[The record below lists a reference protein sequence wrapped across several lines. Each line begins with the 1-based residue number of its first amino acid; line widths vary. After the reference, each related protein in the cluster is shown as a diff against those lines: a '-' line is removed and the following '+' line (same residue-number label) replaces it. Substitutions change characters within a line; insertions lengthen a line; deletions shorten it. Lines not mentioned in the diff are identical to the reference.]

1 MNKQTFKNAARKT
14 GAAFNARQA
23 AAKQYFTN
31 RKTTP
36 KKKKNNIHQDYKQLS
51 TQFFLGQYLNYKDF
65 DEQLGIYQN
74 DNSYG
79 FCMFATPLN
88 GASEQIATNLM
99 GLFKLRWPQ
108 AATLSFCLYSSK
120 ELKHKFDIWL
130 DRRKNAENPLIQEIA
145 KNRVEYLKSGI
156 NKTLIKNEKLLVR
169 DYRMVVSV
177 TFDGELD
184 EYNRNEVD
192 IFKKTFTS
200 TLNNLGMQ
208 PQDMHPDMLLDF
220 MDEIFNRKE
229 GFRDENYK
237 YNPYT
242 PIKNQIIGP
251 STRILTD
258 KDGVSFNNTIVRGL
272 AVKEYPQQAALAQ
285 AMDLIG
291 DILED
296 NTQPSS
302 QFMFCTNIWFPD
314 LSSLKTKINAKSTR
328 AIQNA
333 ESKMAK
339 WVPDFKSKADDW
351 REVTKTLSDGQG
363 LCYFSQAFFTFSEL
377 GQSNYSENDLVD
389 VFRSKG
395 WNVVPV
401 SFIEFPVFLSC
412 MPMQFDNDMYG
423 VMDKLSLIRLMPQ
436 WNIVNLLP
444 IIGEWAGNSLGD
456 GMMLIGRRGQTMNLD
471 IFKSEGNYNV
481 AIAADSGA
489 GKSFFMNDMIISYLG
504 VGAKIF
510 VIDVGRSYLKLCEVL
525 GGQFISFGNDVK
537 NVCLNPFSGILGGD
551 EEDLEDNL
559 NMIKDIVCQA
569 ISPKI
574 ALSNLEVTY
583 VGIAVRDAFYSKGV
597 DACFDDVCTLLL
609 NHSEKLVSNLGVQ
622 LTPYSKDGV
631 YSRFF
636 NGPANVTFNNQF
648 IVLELEELN
657 MKPQLRSVVLALLM
671 LRISQEMY
679 LSSKSLHKICAIDE
693 AWDLLKAG
701 SSTQAFIETGYRR
714 ARKYNGS
721 FITITQRIQDYYANE
736 GATACLTNSGWQF
749 MLKQQPESIDQL
761 KDDSKLSLDDWQMKL
776 IKSIKTR
783 KGQYSEIF
791 VKSQGIATPTRLMVD
806 PYSALV
812 YTTDPK
818 DFQMVED
825 FKAMGY
831 STSDAIHQVLRV
843 KKAA

>member
-1 MNKQTFKNAARKT
+1 MNKQNIKNSVNKIRNSANV
-14 GAAFNARQA
+14 GQA
-23 AAKQYFTN
+23 KIKQYVTN
-31 RKTTP
+31 RKLTP
-36 KKKKNNIHQDYKQLS
+36 KKKKDNIHEDYKQLS
-51 TQFFLGQYLNYKDF
+51 TQFFLAQYLNYKDF
-65 DEQLGIYQN
+65 DEVLGVYQN
-74 DNSYG
+74 EESYG
-79 FCMFATPLN
+79 FCMHATPLN
-88 GASEQIATNLM
+88 GANEQISSSLM

-108 AATLSFCLYSSK
+108 SATLSLCIYSSK

-130 DRRKNAENPLIQEIA
+130 SRRDNAENPVIKEIA
-145 KNRVEYLKSGI
+145 KNRIDFLKSGI
-156 NKTLIKNEKLLVR
+156 NKTLIKNEKLLIR

-177 TFDGELD
+177 TFNGELD
-184 EYNRNEVD
+184 EYNRNEID

-208 PQDMHPDMLLDF
+208 PQDMNPDMLLNF
-220 MDEIFNRKE
+220 MDEIFNRKK
-229 GFRDENYK
+229 GFRDQNYK
-237 YNPYT
+237 YNRYT
-242 PIKNQIIGP
+242 PLNKQIIGP
-251 STRILTD
+251 STRILMD
-258 KDGVSFNNTIVRGL
+258 KDGFTLNNTVVRGL
-272 AVKEYPQQAALAQ
+272 AVKEYPKQAALAQ
-285 AMDLIG
+285 VMDLIG

-302 QFMFCTNIWFPD
+302 QFMYCTNIWFPD

-328 AIQNA
+328 AIQNS

-377 GQSNYSENDLVD
+377 GYSNYSENDLID

-395 WNVVPV
+395 WNVVPL

-412 MPMQFDNDMYG
+412 MPMQFDHEMYG
-423 VMDKLSLIRLMPQ
+423 VIKKLGLIRLMPQ
-436 WNIVNLLP
+436 WNIVNLMP

-456 GMMLIGRRGQTMNLD
+456 GMMLVGRRGQTMNLD

-504 VGAKIF
+504 IGAKVF

-525 GGQFISFGNDVK
+525 GGQFISFGKEAK
-537 NVCLNPFSGILGGD
+537 NVCLNPFTNVGLGGD
-551 EEDLEDNL
+551 MEDEQDDLL
-559 NMIKDIVCQA
+559 MIRDLVCEA
-569 ISPKI
+569 ISPTGI
-574 ALSNLEVTY
+574 THLETIY
-583 VGIAVRDAFYSKGV
+583 VGMAVRDVWVLKGRE
-597 DACFDDVCTLLL
+597 ACFDDVYHRLLE
-609 NHSEKLVSNLGVQ
+609 HDEKQVQNLGIQ
-622 LTPYSKDGV
+622 LHPYSKEGV
-631 YSRFF
+631 YSRYF
-636 NGPANVTFNNQF
+636 NGPADVNFNNQF

-657 MKPQLRSVVLALLM
+657 FKPALRGVVLSLLM
-671 LRISQEMY
+671 VRIGQEMY
-679 LSSKSLHKICAIDE
+679 LGDRTKPTICGIDE
-693 AWDLLKAG
+693 AWQLFKGG
-701 SSTQAFIETGYRR
+701 SRSQEFIEAGYRR

-721 FITITQRIQDYYANE
+721 FITLVQRVQDYYANE
-736 GATACLTNSGWQF
+736 GTKACLTNSDWQF
-749 MLKQQPESIDQL
+749 MLKQKPESIDQL
-761 KDDSKLSLDDWQMKL
+761 KDDNKLALDEWQMKL

-791 VKSQGIATPTRLMVD
+791 IKSQGVSTPSRLMVD
-806 PYSALV
+806 PYSALI

-825 FKAMGY
+825 FKTMGY

-843 KKAA
+843 KQAA

>member
-1 MNKQTFKNAARKT
+1 MNKSTFQNTVKKSK
-14 GAAFNARQA
+14 AAFASRA
-23 AAKQYFTN
+23 ATLQQHLKS
-31 RKTTP
+31 RKEAP
-36 KKKKNNIHQDYKQLS
+36 KKIKTNVRQDYKALN
-51 TQFFLGQYLNYKDF
+51 TQFFLGQYLNYEDY
-65 DEQLGIYQN
+65 DEDIGIYQN
-74 DNSYG
+74 EESYG

-88 GASEQIATNLM
+88 GASEQIASNLM
-99 GLFKLRWPQ
+99 GLFKLRWSQ
-108 AATLSFCLYSSK
+108 EATLSFCLYSSK
-120 ELKHKFDIWL
+120 ELKYKFDIWS
-130 DRRKNAENPLIQEIA
+130 DRRKSAENPIIQEIA
-145 KNRVEYLKSGI
+145 KSRIKYLTSGI
-156 NKTLIKNEKLLVR
+156 NNTLIKNEKLLVR

-177 TFDGELD
+177 TFNGELD

-200 TLNNLGMQ
+200 TLNNLNMQ
-208 PQDMHPDMLLDF
+208 PIDINPDMLLDF
-220 MDEIFNRKE
+220 MDEMFNRKE
-229 GFRDENYK
+229 GFRDQNYK
-237 YNPYT
+237 YNRYT

-258 KDGVSFNNTIVRGL
+258 KDGFSCNNTIVRGL
-272 AVKEYPQQAALAQ
+272 AVKEYPKQASLAQ

-314 LSSLKTKINAKSTR
+314 LSTLKTKINAKSTR

-377 GQSNYSENDLVD
+377 GYSDYSENDLID

-395 WNVVPV
+395 WNVVPL
-401 SFIEFPVFLSC
+401 SYIEFPAFLSC
-412 MPMQFDNDMYG
+412 MPMQFDHELYG
-423 VMDKLSLIRLMPQ
+423 VIQKLGLIRLMPQ

-444 IIGEWAGNSLGD
+444 IIGEWSGNSLGD

-471 IFKSEGNYNV
+471 IFKSDGNYNV

-504 VGAKIF
+504 VGAKVF
-510 VIDVGRSYLKLCEVL
+510 MIDVGRSYLKLCEIL
-525 GGQFISFGNDVK
+525 GGQFISFGK
-537 NVCLNPFSGILGGD
+537 EATNVCLNPFSNVGLGDIED
-551 EEDLEDNL
+551 EQDDLR
-559 NMIKDIVCQA
+559 MIRDLICEA
-569 ISPKI
+569 ISPTGVT
-574 ALSNLEVTY
+574 NLEVIY
-583 VGIAVRDAFYSKGV
+583 VGMAVRDVWVMKGRE
-597 DACFDDVCTLLL
+597 ACFDDVYHRLLE
-609 NHSEKLVSNLGVQ
+609 HDEKQVKNLGIQ
-622 LTPYSKDGV
+622 LQPYSKEGI
-631 YSRFF
+631 YSRYF
-636 NGPANVTFNNQF
+636 NGTADVDFNNQF
-648 IVLELEELN
+648 VVLELEELN
-657 MKPQLRSVVLALLM
+657 FKPDLRGVILSLLM
-671 LRISQEMY
+671 VRIGQEMY
-679 LSSKSLHKICAIDE
+679 LGDRNQLKICGIDE
-693 AWDLLKAG
+693 AWQLFKGG
-701 SSTQAFIETGYRR
+701 SRSQEFIEAGYRR

-721 FITITQRIQDYYANE
+721 FITLVQRIQDYYANE
-736 GATACLTNSGWQF
+736 GTKACLTNSDWQF
-749 MLKQQPESIDQL
+749 MLKQKPESIDQL
-761 KDDSKLSLDDWQMKL
+761 KDDNKLSLDEWQMKL

-791 VKSQGIATPTRLMVD
+791 IKSQGIATPARLMVD
-806 PYSALV
+806 SYSALA